1 MTDAVTSH
9 AIAPSVLET
18 ELPIADGVVHS
29 RYVKALLVKCRERT
43 LFLKGIE
50 NAASARWRSQL
61 LEWEQSSQGPVLLVI
76 NSMGGDA
83 RGGDALAQALRMMA
97 APPVALVI
105 GRAFSAACAVLQGC
119 QLRLATRHARLM
131 VHYAT
136 GEMNFELRYGS
147 DGDWIPEVVGQ
158 KRVQMESDA
167 LATIASLVRRTGR
180 DASTFESLLKLD
192 RVLDADEA
200 LALGLLDAIVSDEPI
215 KNANVAA
222 AFPPRN

>member
-1 MTDAVTSH
+1 
-9 AIAPSVLET
+9 
-18 ELPIADGVVHS
+18 
-29 RYVKALLVKCRERT
+29 
-43 LFLKGIE
+43 
-50 NAASARWRSQL
+50 
-61 LEWEQSSQGPVLLVI
+61 
-76 NSMGGDA
+76 
-83 RGGDALAQALRMMA
+83 
-97 APPVALVI
+97 
-105 GRAFSAACAVLQGC
+105 
-119 QLRLATRHARLM
+119 M